1 MSLLELHTRER
12 DWARARAHDRKFWPT
27 PAAWARALLQ
37 LAGPAMI
44 RARAQA
50 RLWGGDTNRELFAL
64 MTWVERI
71 ADERFVVVRSGD
83 AIRVW
88 GPRQLDD
95 PRPAVISRAAGLAGI
110 NQRSRRGRATA
121 GSRPDLVDLLAE
133 ADQQEKVLR
142 RSRRSNLRGLEL
154 AERYMA
160 GLPRPKP
167 QAWPAPPPRPAQP
180 RTARSTLMP
189 CGSGEFVFVGVE
201 TEPLQIDIGP
211 LLDRPGPSRTSPAEL
226 RPEALDEW
234 FEDMPEKR
242 EQPQGAP

>member
-64 MTWVERI
+64 MAWVERI

-110 NQRSRRGRATA
+110 GHRS
-121 GSRPDLVDLLAE
+121 LLAE

-142 RSRRSNLRGLEL
+142 RARRSSLRGLEL

-160 GLPRPKP
+160 LLPQPKP
-167 QAWPAPPPRPAQP
+167 QAKAAPPPRPAQR

-211 LLDRPGPSRTSPAEL
+211 LLDMPGPSRTSPAEL
-226 RPEALDEW
+226 RPEAMDEW
-234 FEDMPEKR
+234 FDDMPEKR
-242 EQPQGAP
+242 KQAQGAP